1 MDSRKPQHRRFS
13 LVAASVAI
21 VLVAAAAAFLA
32 LGRADPAPAAAPPPA
47 LAPSALP
54 YLPSKTLVLTSK
66 DLEADAHIQSL
77 SSELSSTGFVVGF
90 QRTFQ
95 GPSKHRLELVQSRTL
110 RFATAAGA
118 ARFAAFVGK
127 HAGDYVGQIP
137 TVTTAHLGR
146 AHGLADRGP
155 DVRLPHVRAHPA
167 RGGQQRAQRDVA
179 RDQRPGRGQAG
190 AGRPAATGSL
200 TAAIMTRN
208 EGAASFA
215 SAWMLLVPGEGSL

>member
-137 TVTTAHLGR
+137 TVRPLTSDGRTGSQIVAPMCACHMSEPTLLGVVSKGR
-146 AHGLADRGP
+146 NVTWLEINGPAAGKQALADLLR
-155 DVRLPHVRAHPA
+155 
-167 RGGQQRAQRDVA
+167 
-179 RDQRPGRGQAG
+179 QA
-190 AGRPAATGSL
+190 P
-200 TAAIMTRN
+200 
-208 EGAASFA
+208 
-215 SAWMLLVPGEGSL
+215 